1 MPSFDVVSE
10 VNLHEVQNAFDQAE
24 RELGQRF
31 DFRGTEAALE
41 RTEKGFT
48 VVANSEDRVNAAAEV
63 LKEKFVKR
71 KLSLKFLDCKKAE
84 PAGGQK
90 WRMNIEIKQGI
101 DKDNAKKVVQM
112 IKDDKS
118 LKVTPAIQG
127 ESVRVTGKKRD
138 DLQEVIASLREK
150 EFPIELSFN
159 NFRD

>member
-24 RELGQRF
+24 RELETRF
-31 DFRGTEAALE
+31 DFRGAGVKLE
-41 RTEKGFT
+41 RTEKGFSI
-48 VVANSEDRVNAAAEV
+48 VANSEDRAKAAGEV
-63 LKEKFVKR
+63 LREKFVR
-71 KLSLKFLDCKKAE
+71 RRLSLKFLDYKKAE

-90 WRMNIEIKQGI
+90 WRINIEMKQGV
-101 DKDNAKKVVQM
+101 DKDSAKKLVQM
-112 IKDDKS
+112 IKESKS
-118 LKVTPAIQG
+118 LKVTPSIQG
-127 ESVRVTGKKRD
+127 ESVRVTGKNRD